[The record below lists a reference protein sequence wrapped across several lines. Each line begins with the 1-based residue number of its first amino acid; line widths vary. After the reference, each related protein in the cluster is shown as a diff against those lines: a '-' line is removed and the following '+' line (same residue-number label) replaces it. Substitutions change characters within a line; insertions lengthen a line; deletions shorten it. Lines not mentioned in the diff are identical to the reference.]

1 MSQTRSGTPAVSV
14 EENEGARPGVLYMS
28 YDGML
33 EPLGQGQVVAYL
45 ERLASEFRIHLV
57 SFEKP
62 ADLAR
67 SDALRTLKLRLTAA
81 GIHWHPQRYHK
92 RPRFVSTAWDMAR
105 ATIAAI
111 AIARRER
118 IGIFHARSVLS
129 AAMLLPA
136 MLLARGRFIVDIRGF
151 WVDERVDGGQV
162 AAGGLVYQ
170 LMKSMENAML
180 RAADRIVTLTQASAP
195 VLREDPRFGGPTA
208 PVVVIPTCADLAA
221 FSPASPSPPSAEMP
235 GFVVGYV
242 GQIGGWY
249 RFDRMVELFIEFR
262 RVRPEATMLVI
273 NRRHHDEMHRIF
285 NDYGIPR
292 QAYAVRGAELAEV
305 PAEIRQ
311 MTVALS
317 INAVNFANTAR
328 APTKLAEYLGC
339 GVPCLS
345 SEGVGDVEAILEG
358 ERVGVVIRDFSA
370 NGKRAAVAR
379 TLELLDDPGL
389 PGRCVEAA
397 RRRFALTDGVEA
409 YRRLYR
415 ELAGTQRKAA

>member
-1 MSQTRSGTPAVSV
+1 MPELHGRSASPAVTA
-14 EENEGARPGVLYMS
+14 GPGDAARPGVLYMS

-33 EPLGQGQVVAYL
+33 EPLGQGQVIAYL
-45 ERLASEFRIHLV
+45 ERLAGEFRIHLI

-62 ADLAR
+62 ADLAVT
-67 SDALRTLKLRLTAA
+67 DALRALEQRLAAA

-105 ATIAAI
+105 ATVAAV

-118 IGIFHARSVLS
+118 IGVFHARSVLS

-136 MLLARGRFIVDIRGF
+136 KLLARGRFIVDIRGF
-151 WVDERVDGGQV
+151 WVDERVDGGQI
-162 AAGGLVYQ
+162 AAGGLAYR
-170 LMKSMENAML
+170 LMKRMENGTL
-180 RAADRIVTLTQASAP
+180 RAADRIVTLTHASAP
-195 VLREDPRFGGPTA
+195 VLRDDPRFGRPTA
-208 PVVVIPTCADLAA
+208 PVVVIPTCANLTA
-221 FSPASPSPPSAEMP
+221 FAPAPSPEPH

-249 RFDRMVELFIEFR
+249 RFDRMVELFLEFR
-262 RVRPEATMLVI
+262 RARPDATMLVI

-285 NDYGIPR
+285 ADHGVPAD
-292 QAYAVRGAELAEV
+292 AYVVRGATLAEV
-305 PAEIRQ
+305 PAQIRR

-317 INAVNFANTAR
+317 INASNFANTAR

-345 SEGVGDVEAILEG
+345 SEGVGDVETILTG
-358 ERVGVVIRDFSA
+358 EKVGVVIRDYSPE
-370 NGKRAAVAR
+370 GKRVAVAAMLDL
-379 TLELLDDPGL
+379 LEDPDL
-389 PGRCVEAA
+389 PARCVAAA
-397 RRRFALTDGVEA
+397 RSRFALTDGVEA

-415 ELAGTQRKAA
+415 ELARPMRGAAA